1 MQACSGEFIWEVQFL
16 FVAHWESNSQRS
28 SDSLRCCTER
38 QWSEREKRC
47 PPAFLKTAES
57 MILISLFHQL
67 WEVFIFF
74 FGLNLL
80 LITLLFVVLYDI
92 LESAFNNADNWHSS
106 DINEPSNRRI
116 VEENFKAS
124 KPIGNKQNVDST
136 VPYNMNP
143 RLQFF
148 LFKCFV
154 ELIFFVEPFL
164 LVFCR
169 MQVNPEKQLN
179 LVMTIQWRIPFC
191 SD

>member
-1 MQACSGEFIWEVQFL
+1 MLLVYFHFIFIVFLFFPLGGWWVMQACSGEFVWEVQFL

-92 LESAFNNADNWHSS
+92 LKYVFNNIDNQHSS
-106 DINEPSNRRI
+106 DINEQSNRRI
-116 VEENFKAS
+116 VEENFKA
-124 KPIGNKQNVDST
+124 
-136 VPYNMNP
+136 NMP
-143 RLQFF
+143 LIHIIWILACRFF

-154 ELIFFVEPFL
+154 ELIFLF
-164 LVFCR
+164 
-169 MQVNPEKQLN
+169 
-179 LVMTIQWRIPFC
+179 
-191 SD
+191 